1 MCGIVGA
8 ITSGQ
13 GNVNQLIYDALLL
26 LQHRGQDA
34 AGIVTMQGT
43 KCFMHKARGMVRD
56 VFRTRNMRAL
66 PGPVG
71 LGQVRYPTAGNA
83 YSEEEAQPFYVNAPF
98 GIVLVH
104 NGNLT
109 NAQALKQ
116 QLFDIDR
123 RHINTESDTEVL
135 INVLAHELE
144 MAARD
149 LPLTPDE
156 VFKAVAA
163 VHRRLKGSYAVV
175 ALIAGY
181 GLLAFR
187 DPFGIRPLALG
198 EGEGAHG
205 REVMLASESVA
216 IEGTG
221 HRFVRDVAPGEAIFV
236 DLQARLH
243 ARQCAERPQLY
254 PCMFEYVYLARPD
267 SVIDGISV
275 YQARLNLG
283 ETLAQRLISTMPPS
297 EIDVVIP
304 IPESSRPSAM
314 QLAQKIGKP
323 YREGFVKN
331 RYVGRTFIMP
341 GQAVRKK
348 SVRQKLNAIG
358 VEFRG
363 RNVLLVDD
371 SIVRGTTSQEIVQ
384 MAREAGARRVYM
396 ASAAPP
402 VRFPNVYGIDM
413 PTQEELIAHGR
424 SIEQIC
430 AYIGADALIYQDPD
444 AMKRVVGALN
454 PKLAGFEASC
464 FDGRYITG
472 DVSVADFAAIEKQ
485 RREQPEED
493 DDSGLSRLALQSA
506 EDRR

>member
-1 MCGIVGA
+1 MCGIVGVISKGA
-8 ITSGQ
+8 
-13 GNVNQLIYDALLL
+13 VNQLIYDALLL

-56 VFRTRNMRAL
+56 VFRTRNMRGL
-66 PGPVG
+66 LGTVG

-109 NAQALKQ
+109 NALALKKE
-116 QLFDIDR
+116 LVDVDR
-123 RHINTESDTEVL
+123 RHINTTSDTEVL
-135 INVLAHELE
+135 INIVAHEL
-144 MAARD
+144 ALASRD
-149 LPLTPDE
+149 KPLTPDL
-156 VFKAVAA
+156 VFAA
-163 VHRRLKGSYAVV
+163 VGAVHKRLKGSYAVV
-175 ALIAGY
+175 ALIAGH

-187 DPFGIRPLALG
+187 DPFGIRPLCLG
-198 EGEGAHG
+198 EGTGPAG
-205 REVMLASESVA
+205 REVMVASESVA

-221 HRFVRDVAPGEAIFV
+221 HKVLRDVAPGEAVFI
-236 DLQARLH
+236 DLEGTVH
-243 ARQCAERPQLY
+243 ARQCAENPSLN

-267 SVIDGISV
+267 SIMDGISV
-275 YQARLNLG
+275 YQARLNMG
-283 ETLAQRLISTMPPS
+283 ETLAQRLISTVPPN

-314 QLAQKIGKP
+314 QLAQRIGKP

-341 GQAVRKK
+341 GQGERKK

-358 VEFRG
+358 VEFKG

-371 SIVRGTTSQEIVQ
+371 SIVRGNTSREIVQ
-384 MAREAGARRVYM
+384 MARDAGARKVYM

-413 PTQEELIAHGR
+413 PTSEELIAHNR
-424 SIEQIC
+424 TIEEIR
-430 AYIGADALIYQDPD
+430 AFIGADALIYQDVD

-454 PKLAGFEASC
+454 PAVRSFEASC
-464 FDGRYITG
+464 FDGHYITG
-472 DVSVADFAAIEKQ
+472 DVSAADFTAMADQ
-485 RREQPEED
+485 RNAQGEED
-493 DDSGLSRLALQSA
+493 ESPERSRLALQSA
-506 EDRR
+506 TELS

>member
-1 MCGIVGA
+1 MCGIVGVISKA
-8 ITSGQ
+8 P
-13 GNVNQLIYDALLL
+13 VNQLIYDALLL

-66 PGPVG
+66 PGNVG

-83 YSEEEAQPFYVNAPF
+83 YNEEEAQPFYVNAPF

-109 NAQALKQ
+109 NAPALKAE
-116 QLFDIDR
+116 LFDVDR

-144 MAARD
+144 LAARD
-149 LPLTPDE
+149 LPLTADE

-163 VHRRLKGSYAVV
+163 VHQRLKGSYAVV
-175 ALIAGY
+175 ALIAGH

-187 DPFGIRPLALG
+187 DPFGIRPLVFG
-198 EGEGAHG
+198 SNDDG
-205 REVMLASESVA
+205 EVMVASESVA
-216 IEGTG
+216 LQGTG
-221 HRFVRDVAPGEAIFV
+221 HRVQRDVAPGEAIFI
-236 DLQARLH
+236 DLEGRVH
-243 ARQCAERPQLY
+243 ARQCAAHATLN
-254 PCMFEYVYLARPD
+254 PCMFEFVYLARPD
-267 SVIDGISV
+267 SVLDGVSV

-283 ETLAQRLISTMPPS
+283 ETLAQRLISTMPPN

-314 QLAQKIGKP
+314 QLAAKIGKP

-341 GQAVRKK
+341 GQAVRKR

-371 SIVRGTTSQEIVQ
+371 SIVRGTTSKEIVQ
-384 MAREAGARRVYM
+384 MAREAGAKKVYL

-413 PTQEELIAHGR
+413 PTKEELIAHGR
-424 SIEQIC
+424 SIEEIREF
-430 AYIGADALIYQDPD
+430 IGADALIYQDVD
-444 AMKRVVGALN
+444 AMKRVVKALN
-454 PKLAGFEASC
+454 PRLDGFEASC
-464 FDGRYITG
+464 FDGHYITG
-472 DVSVADFAAIEKQ
+472 DVSEADFAAMEAQ
-485 RREQPEED
+485 RRLQFDED
-493 DDSGLSRLALQSA
+493 EGNGRSRLALQGSEA
-506 EDRR
+506 

>member
-1 MCGIVGA
+1 MCGIVGV
-8 ITSGQ
+8 ISRSP
-13 GNVNQLIYDALLL
+13 VNQLIYDALLL

-66 PGPVG
+66 PGNVG

-109 NAQALKQ
+109 NAPALKAE
-116 QLFDIDR
+116 LFEIDR
-123 RHINTESDTEVL
+123 RHINTDSDTEVL
-135 INVLAHELE
+135 INILAHELE
-144 MAARD
+144 LAARD
-149 LPLTPDE
+149 LPLAPDT

-163 VHRRLKGSYAVV
+163 VHRRIKGSYAVV
-175 ALIAGY
+175 ALIAGH

-187 DPFGIRPLALG
+187 DPFGIRPLVFSRPNADG
-198 EGEGAHG
+198 EI
-205 REVMLASESVA
+205 MLASESVA
-216 IEGTG
+216 LEGTG
-221 HRFVRDVAPGEAIFV
+221 HRLERDVAPGEAIFI
-236 DLQARLH
+236 DLEGRLH
-243 ARQCAERPQLY
+243 ARQCAASTSLN
-254 PCMFEYVYLARPD
+254 PCLFEFVYLARPD
-267 SVIDGISV
+267 SVMDGISV
-275 YQARLNLG
+275 YQARLNMG

-297 EIDVVIP
+297 AIDVVIP

-314 QLAQKIGKP
+314 QLAHRIGKP

-358 VEFRG
+358 VEFKG

-384 MAREAGARRVYM
+384 MAREAGANKVYM

-413 PTQEELIAHGR
+413 PTKEELIAASR
-424 SIEQIC
+424 SIEEIRQF
-430 AYIGADALIYQDPD
+430 IGADALIYQDID
-444 AMKRVVGALN
+444 AMKRTVRALN
-454 PKLAGFEASC
+454 PGLDGLEASC
-464 FDGRYITG
+464 FDGHYITG
-472 DVSVADFAAIEKQ
+472 DISDNDFATIEAQ
-485 RREQPEED
+485 RRLQFDED
-493 DDSGLSRLALQSA
+493 ESSDRGRLALQGA
-506 EDRR
+506 ES